1 MIDFCDTFNFIN
13 LIKVPTCYKSVLKPT
28 SIDVILTNRNKSFEN
43 SHTIDTGISDYHKMT
58 VTVLKTFFKKNKPT
72 IIKYR
77 EYKKID
83 VILFKSELV
92 QSLRENDAGNMND
105 DKFRYLFMTVLDK
118 HDPLK
123 EIRGNNAPFMNKTLS
138 KAFME
143 RSKRKNKYSRY
154 PREENK

>member
-1 MIDFCDTFNFIN
+1 MLHLGDYNSEIIEEKIMDFCDTFNLVN

-43 SHTIDTGISDYHKMT
+43 SHTIETGISDYHKMT

-83 VILFKSELV
+83 VILFKSELA
-92 QSLRENDAGNMND
+92 QSLCENDTGNMNY
-105 DKFRYLFMTVLDK
+105 DKFRDLFMTVLNT
-118 HDPLK
+118 HAAL
-123 EIRGNNAPFMNKTLS
+123 
-138 KAFME
+138 
-143 RSKRKNKYSRY
+143 
-154 PREENK
+154 